1 MSADELEELQE
12 KGDYIM
18 IKEEYI
24 LEAYGNIYRITLEE
38 SCYWDG
44 NYAIIMRDYNKEYNC
59 WENWDSLTTNLPRAK
74 HKDIEKCAYVQSD
87 KYLNFVLRNKLGTP
101 TGNEF
106 KSGYN
111 HYTEIQFD
119 I

>member
-1 MSADELEELQE
+1 MSSSQ
-12 KGDYIM
+12 
-18 IKEEYI
+18 
-24 LEAYGNIYRITLEE
+24 AYGNIYRIILEE
-38 SCYWDG
+38 TSYSDG
-44 NYAIIMRDYNKEYNC
+44 NYAIIMYNYNKECDY
-59 WENWDSLTTNLPRAK
+59 WENWDSLTTNLLRAK
-74 HKDIEKCAYVQSD
+74 HKDVEKCAYVQSD

-101 TGNEF
+101 PGNEF

>member
-1 MSADELEELQE
+1 MSSSQ
-12 KGDYIM
+12 
-18 IKEEYI
+18 
-24 LEAYGNIYRITLEE
+24 AYGNIYRIILEE
-38 SCYWDG
+38 TSYSDG
-44 NYAIIMRDYNKEYNC
+44 NYAIIMYNYNKECDY
-59 WENWDSLTTNLPRAK
+59 WENWDSLTTNLLRAK

-87 KYLNFVLRNKLGTP
+87 KYLNFVLENKLGTP